1 MNTIKTTLLLGLLT
15 GLLVMMGQYVGGTHG
30 AMMFFVI
37 AMVINF
43 ASYWWSDTIVLKMYR
58 AQSLERHQAP
68 EIFSMVEELTNRA
81 GMPMPKLYVLPQSTP
96 NAFATGRNP
105 SHAAVAVT
113 EGITRLLTDDELKGV
128 LAHELSHIKHHDSLI
143 STVSATIAGA
153 ITLIA
158 NMLRFSAL
166 FFGSGRDRNDN
177 VLGMLV
183 LSILAPIA
191 AVIIQLAVSRSRE
204 FAADKGGAEMAG
216 SPMGLAHALEK
227 LERGVDRN
235 PLQSGSYVTSHLF
248 IVNPFRGKSMAR
260 LFSTHPSTEERVN
273 RLYAMR

>member
-15 GLLVMMGQYVGGTHG
+15 GLLVVMGQYVGGSQG
-30 AMMFFVI
+30 AIVFFVI

-58 AQSLERHQAP
+58 AQPLERNQAP
-68 EIFSMVEELTNRA
+68 EIYRMVEDLTQRA
-81 GMPMPKLYVLPQSTP
+81 GMPMPKLYILPQSTP

-113 EGITRLLTDDELKGV
+113 QGIIHLLSEEELKGV

-143 STVSATIAGA
+143 STVAATIAGA

-158 NMLRFSAL
+158 SILRYSL
-166 FFGSGRDRNDN
+166 MFFGSGRNRNDN

-183 LSILAPIA
+183 LSILAPVA

-204 FAADKGGAEMAG
+204 FAADKGGAELAG
-216 SPMGLAHALEK
+216 SPVGLARALEK
-227 LERGVDRN
+227 LERSVRHN

-248 IVNPFRGKSMAR
+248 IVNPFRSSSLAR
-260 LFSTHPSTEERVN
+260 LFSTHPSTEDRVK
-273 RLYAMR
+273 RLYALR